1 MVTDEELIEISHKID
16 DLLVDLAKTH
26 SIEPLNIS
34 SIVIARLI
42 RMNESSNCDNHFYQ
56 LLTQVPNWSK
66 KTENRTLQ

>member
-26 SIEPLNIS
+26 SVEPLNIS

-42 RMNESSNCDNHFYQ
+42 RMNESANCDDHFYQ

>member
-42 RMNESSNCDNHFYQ
+42 RMSESANCDDHFYQ

-66 KTENRTLQ
+66 NTENRTLQ

>member
-42 RMNESSNCDNHFYQ
+42 RMNESANCDNHFYQ

>member
-42 RMNESSNCDNHFYQ
+42 RMNESANYDDHFYQ